1 MSNRESIYNTVDPEN
16 GNIYSDGPLE
26 LTKGDHSHMTA
37 RTDAYLPDQNEPKSG
52 MYDRGHVTASSL
64 SPYAGNGKSN
74 IAPMHSDLNRAGGG
88 YYAMEQ
94 GERTALR
101 NGHAINSSKAAI
113 VNGQPG
119 DKPEVFMVSDNVT
132 YSDGR
137 TESVHHSFANAS
149 YVEQQAWN
157 DLSASLPDTFDGP
170 NPGDGLRDSMS
181 TSEYADLM
189 ERTDAEL
196 PGIAADYAEADF
208 SGVPGAESASE
219 DVSADTAAA
228 VDVGMDND
236 GSADCDVDD

>member
-1 MSNRESIYNTVDPEN
+1 MGNRESIYSTVDPEN
-16 GNIYSDGPLE
+16 GNIYYNGPLE
-26 LTKGDHSHMTA
+26 ITKGDHSHMPA
-37 RTDAYLPDQNEPKSG
+37 RTDAYLSDQNEPKSG
-52 MYDRGHVTASSL
+52 MYDRGHITASSL
-64 SPYAGNGKSN
+64 SPHAGNGESN
-74 IAPMHSDLNRAGGG
+74 IAPMHSDLNRVGGG
-88 YYAMEQ
+88 FYAMEQ
-94 GERTALR
+94 GQLTALR

-119 DKPEVFMVSDNVT
+119 DKPGVFMVSDSVT
-132 YSDGR
+132 YSDGH

-157 DLSASLPDTFDGP
+157 DLSAVLPDTFNDP
-170 NPGDGLRDSMS
+170 NPSDGLRDSMS

-219 DVSADTAAA
+219 DVSADAAA
-228 VDVGMDND
+228 AADIAIDND
-236 GSADCDVDD
+236 SSADCGVDD